1 MNTIVIQN
9 CINFI
14 NKILSFMSEPKI
26 KKLEELE
33 IGLEAIT
40 DNFLLNM
47 TQTYIESYDK
57 EIKADKKWRKEN
69 GLVVERNDDKREILI
84 KFGMLTYHRTYYYD
98 KQNDT
103 YIYLVDE
110 ALGID
115 PYERISTAVAA
126 DMVEYSSDNSY
137 AKSSQYATGGIVS
150 RQTVMN
156 KTRKLNE
163 EKLKIET
170 KGPKRKVQVLHIDA
184 DEDHVALQDG
194 KNAIVPLITIYEG
207 TKRIAKRGQC
217 INPHHIHGFGQGI
230 EETWLKVANYIY
242 DRYDIDYLKRIYIHG
257 DGALWIKTG
266 LEWLPKSKTVLDKY
280 HLNKAILE
288 ATAGQEQYRKA
299 VYSSI
304 YEGDLPRFCK
314 LVDELKQTAQSPKK
328 RERINQFKNYIKNN
342 WKAIT
347 IYKKEGVDGSCT
359 EGHISHVL
367 SSRFSSRPMGWS
379 KKGLKA
385 IADIRIYCQNGGKI
399 TPNHFTKAKQQY
411 NIKLET
417 IKKAKEVFSKTT
429 YEKLNNIPVF
439 NMGKKTPI
447 STILKG
453 IQRSGYAI

>member
-137 AKSSQYATGGIVS
+137 AKSSLHATGGIVS

-207 TKRIAKRGQC
+207 TKRIAKRGEC

-266 LEWLPKSKTVLDKY
+266 QEWLPKSKMVLDKY
-280 HLNKAILE
+280 HLNKAILK
-288 ATAGQEQYRKA
+288 ATAGQEQYRKSI
-299 VYSSI
+299 YRSI
-304 YEGDLPRFCK
+304 YEGNWIEFCK
-314 LVDELKQTAQSPKK
+314 LVTELKHGVQSPKK
-328 RERINQFKNYIKNN
+328 RERIHEFRTYIKNN
-342 WKAIT
+342 WEAIT
-347 IYKKEGVDGSCT
+347 IYKEEGVSGSCT
-359 EGHISHVL
+359 EGHISHIL

-379 KKGLKA
+379 KKGLKT

-399 TPNHFTKAKQQY
+399 TPNHFTKVNLQY
-411 NIKLET
+411 KIKKET
-417 IKKAKEVFSKTT
+417 IKKGKEVFSKTT
-429 YEKLNNIPVF
+429 HEKLNNIPAF

-453 IQRSGYAI
+453 IQRSGYVI

>member
-1 MNTIVIQN
+1 MN
-9 CINFI
+9 
-14 NKILSFMSEPKI
+14 KSKI

-33 IGLEAIT
+33 TGLETIT
-40 DNFLLNM
+40 NDFILNM
-47 TQTYIESYDK
+47 MKIYLENLDK

-69 GLVVERNDDKREILI
+69 GIVVERNNDKREIVTKSGL
-84 KFGMLTYHRTYYYD
+84 LTYYRTYYCD
-98 KQNDT
+98 KKKGT

-110 ALGID
+110 ALGIK
-115 PYERISTAVAA
+115 PYDRVSTAVAA

-304 YEGDLPRFCK
+304 YEGDLPRFSK
-314 LVDELKQTAQSPKK
+314 LVNELKQTAQSPKK

-347 IYKKEGVDGSCT
+347 IYKKEGVGGSCT